1 MNSNEKNRKTVTEH
15 IRVIIR
21 EKGKIDPIDVGWERN
36 DGYETNIDL
45 QGCEDLSLRE
55 DFGKVYMYMK
65 NNILELGNKQYV
77 RYKVVNRIF
86 RPSIPLQLVL
96 EVELDE

>member
-1 MNSNEKNRKTVTEH
+1 MNKNEENKKTVTEH

-21 EKGKIDPIDVGWERN
+21 EKGKIDPVDVGWERN

-45 QGCEDLSLRE
+45 YGCEDLSLRE
-55 DFGKVYMYMK
+55 DFGKLYLYM
-65 NNILELGNKQYV
+65 NNNTLELGSTHYV

-86 RPSIPLQLVL
+86 QPSIPVQLIL